1 MQVRS
6 SLNRYLRHNWT
17 PKEIH
22 EVYSLPLPD
31 LIFRSQ
37 SVHRH
42 YHDPQKVQLCTLL
55 SIKTGGCPEDCA
67 YCPQSAHYN
76 SGLTSQQLLDVDKVM
91 EAACAAREAGST
103 RFCMGAAWRE
113 VSDGPQFDRILEMV
127 RGIRDL
133 GLEVCC
139 TLGMLTAE
147 QAKRLAQAG
156 LTAYNHNLDTSAEFY
171 SQIISTRSY
180 EDRLETIS
188 HVRDAGVT
196 VCCGGIIGMG
206 ESIEDR
212 LSLLQTLASLKPHPE
227 SVPINALVRVEG
239 TPMADRPPVD
249 PIEMTRMIATT
260 RVVLPKSMV
269 RLSAGRTEMSIET
282 QALCFTA
289 GANSIFTG
297 DQLLTTPNP
306 GWDRDRTLL
315 KKLGLS
321 PISP

>member
-1 MQVRS
+1 MYS
-6 SLNRYLRHNWT
+6 SSKKYLRHNWT
-17 PKEIH
+17 PGEIH
-22 EVYSLPLPD
+22 EVYSLALPD
-31 LIFRSQ
+31 LLFRSQ

-67 YCPQSAHYN
+67 YCPQSAHYD
-76 SGLTSQQLLDVDKVM
+76 SGLTSQQLLDVDKVI
-91 EAACAAREAGST
+91 ETACAARESGST

-113 VSDGPQFDRILEMV
+113 VSDSPQFDQILEMV

-133 GLEVCC
+133 GMEVCC

-239 TPMADRPPVD
+239 TPMGDRPPVD

-306 GWDRDRTLL
+306 GWDRDQTLL

>member
-1 MQVRS
+1 M
-6 SLNRYLRHNWT
+6 RHG
-17 PKEIH
+17 KQA
-22 EVYSLPLPD
+22 LP
-31 LIFRSQ
+31 
-37 SVHRH
+37 V
-42 YHDPQKVQLCTLL
+42 
-55 SIKTGGCPEDCA
+55 
-67 YCPQSAHYN
+67 
-76 SGLTSQQLLDVDKVM
+76 
-91 EAACAAREAGST
+91 
-103 RFCMGAAWRE
+103 FCMGAAWRE